1 MHHGVKEAA
10 FFVEVAKGYNK
21 NIRRPAHGGKFARAP
36 PADTIVA
43 RTNKSAGTCRTG
55 RITLMEIRSLSRW
68 PDRRSITL
76 AALAGAGYV
85 LLFYAGQLL
94 VGENVGAYPLWLS
107 DGFALGFWF
116 ATRGNCRWPQIVAVL
131 LANFT
136 ISFDAAAPYYVDILG
151 GVINAFQLGFAAW
164 LTEAARAK
172 LGGKWVGINRFATYV
187 TAAVLVAN
195 GICSILM
202 GWVFQ
207 AQGRGE
213 FEENVVALFISD
225 GLGILIVAP
234 LILAWS
240 RNIERPEWRMTRG
253 RAVEMFATF
262 LVIAFVSVAIFSMR
276 PDAFGLV
283 SPLSYLIMPFVL
295 WAVARFQLRGATM
308 AVAVSSTIAIYFTMH
323 YLGPFVSGF
332 VPTRQAVLELQG
344 FLAVIAISTLF
355 AGALV
360 EDRRSAIY
368 DAFAWRR
375 RFEAAITASDT
386 LVYEIR
392 MPEGTASWAG
402 DVEGVLGWS
411 SADVDTLEKWNA
423 HVHRDDLGQL
433 AAIRDHLAGGSRE
446 TFKAEYRFYRPDGTE
461 MLLGVSAYANAN
473 TDPELSGRGRG
484 SVIGFVKDI
493 TTQKRTEAEHAQREA
508 ELRQAQ
514 KMEAIGR
521 LAGGIAH
528 DFNNIL
534 ASILGYGEMARN
546 RAAAKAAPDEAL
558 LRQLDTIMKAGE
570 RGRILISQ
578 ILTFSRRNPEHAQ
591 SLNALDIVEEM
602 VTLIRGSYAHEITF
616 RREAVDEPMPV
627 FGNATELYQLFLNLA
642 VNGLQAMP
650 DLGELSIDIGREIL
664 GAPRTVSQQQLP
676 AGAYLRVSIK
686 DHGVGIDATTRAHMF
701 EPFFTT
707 KSAGRGTGLGLSLAM
722 SIAKA
727 HGGGIE
733 VASAPGEGATFTVYL
748 PLIAADDRVI
758 EVSNAAKILPRG
770 RDARV
775 LLVDDEPSLRDL
787 AEEILTLLGYQT
799 ASFGDSVEAL
809 AAFER
814 DPARFDAVLTDEVMP
829 GLSGTQ
835 LAARIHAL
843 RPALP
848 ILIITGY
855 GGPGFELRAQRA
867 GVTTVLR
874 KPYQMSELAH
884 ALDKAL
890 HRQSS

>member
-1 MHHGVKEAA
+1 MDSHSN
-10 FFVEVAKGYNK
+10 Y
-21 NIRRPAHGGKFARAP
+21 RRLDRDSIGLAL
-36 PADTIVA
+36 I
-43 RTNKSAGTCRTG
+43 
-55 RITLMEIRSLSRW
+55 SL
-68 PDRRSITL
+68 
-76 AALAGAGYV
+76 AGYV
-85 LLFYAGQLL
+85 LLFHFGQLL
-94 VGENVGAYPLWLS
+94 VGENVGAYPIWLS

-116 ATRGNCRWPQIVAVL
+116 ASRGHCRWPQIVAVL

-136 ISFDAAAPYYVDILG
+136 ISFNVAAPCYVDIFS

-164 LTEAARAK
+164 LTETARAK
-172 LGGKWVGINRFATYV
+172 LGRKWVGIYRFAIYV
-187 TAAVLVAN
+187 AAAVFVAN

-202 GWVFQ
+202 GWLFQ

-213 FEENVVALFISD
+213 FEENAIALFISD
-225 GLGILIVAP
+225 GLGILVVTP
-234 LILAWS
+234 LILAWTKS
-240 RNIERPEWRMTRG
+240 VERPDWQMTRR
-253 RAVEMFATF
+253 RAIEMALIF
-262 LVIAFVSVAIFSMR
+262 LVIAVVSYLIFSMR

-283 SPLSYLIMPFVL
+283 SPLAYLIIPFVL
-295 WAVARFQLRGATM
+295 WAVARFQLRGATL
-308 AVAVSSTIAIYFTMH
+308 AVAVCSMIAIYFTMH

-360 EDRRSAIY
+360 EDRRSAIH
-368 DAFAWRR
+368 DAFAWKR
-375 RFEAAITASDT
+375 RFEAAITASET

-392 MPEGTASWAG
+392 MPEAVASWAG
-402 DVEGVLGWS
+402 DVKGVLGWS
-411 SADVDTLEKWNA
+411 NAEVDTLEKWTS
-423 HVHRDDLGQL
+423 HVHRDDVGQL
-433 AAIRDHLAGGSRE
+433 AAIREHLVRGSRE
-446 TFKAEYRFYRPDGTE
+446 TYKAEYRFYRPDGTE

-473 TDPELSGRGRG
+473 NDPEVTERTHG

-493 TTQKRTEAEHAQREA
+493 TTQKRAEAERALLEA

-546 RAAAKAAPDEAL
+546 RAASNAAPDETL

-602 VTLIRGSYAHEITF
+602 VTLIRGSYAHEIAF
-616 RREAVDEPMPV
+616 RTAVSDAPMTV

-650 DLGELSIDIGREIL
+650 DLGLLEITVGQEIL
-664 GAPRTVSQQQLP
+664 GSPRTVSEQQLP

-686 DHGVGIDATTRAHMF
+686 DHGIGIDAETRAHMF

-707 KSAGRGTGLGLSLAM
+707 KGAGRGTGLGLSLAM

-727 HGGGIE
+727 HGGGID
-733 VASAPGEGATFTVYL
+733 VISAPGEGATFSVYL
-748 PLIAADDRVI
+748 PLIAADDRIASVT
-758 EVSNAAKILPRG
+758 NAAKILPRG
-770 RDARV
+770 HDARV
-775 LLVDDEPSLRDL
+775 LLVDDEPSLREL

-799 ASFGDSVEAL
+799 ASYGDSVEAL

-814 DPARFDAVLTDEVMP
+814 NPTRFDAVLTDEVMP

-835 LAARIHAL
+835 LAGRMHAL
-843 RPALP
+843 RPELP
-848 ILIITGY
+848 ILIITGF
-855 GGPGFELRAQRA
+855 GGPGFELRAQQA

-884 ALDKAL
+884 ALNKAL
-890 HRQSS
+890 RRKSS

>member
-1 MHHGVKEAA
+1 MG
-10 FFVEVAKGYNK
+10 
-21 NIRRPAHGGKFARAP
+21 
-36 PADTIVA
+36 
-43 RTNKSAGTCRTG
+43 
-55 RITLMEIRSLSRW
+55 
-68 PDRRSITL
+68 L
-76 AALAGAGYV
+76 AIISFAGYV
-85 LLFYAGQLL
+85 LLFYFGQLL
-94 VGENVGAYPLWLS
+94 VGENVGAYPIWLS

-116 ATRGNCRWPQIVAVL
+116 ATRGRCRWPQIVAVL

-136 ISFDAAAPYYVDILG
+136 ISFNVAAPYYVDIFG
-151 GVINAFQLGFAAW
+151 AAINAFQLGFAAW
-164 LTEAARAK
+164 LTETARAR
-172 LGGKWVGINRFATYV
+172 LGGKWVGIYRFAIYV
-187 TAAVLVAN
+187 TAAVFVAN

-202 GWVFQ
+202 GWLFQ

-213 FEENVVALFISD
+213 FEENAIALFVSD
-225 GLGILIVAP
+225 GLGILVVTP
-234 LILAWS
+234 LILAWTTS
-240 RNIERPEWRMTRG
+240 VERPDWQMTRR
-253 RAVEMFATF
+253 RAFEMALIFF
-262 LVIAFVSVAIFSMR
+262 VITAVSYLIFSMR

-283 SPLSYLIMPFVL
+283 SPLAYLIIPFVL
-295 WAVARFQLRGATM
+295 WAVARFQLRGATL
-308 AVAVSSTIAIYFTMH
+308 AVAVCSMIAIYFTMH

-360 EDRRSAIY
+360 EDRRSAMH
-368 DAFAWRR
+368 DAFAWKR
-375 RFEAAITASDT
+375 RFEAAITASET

-392 MPEGTASWAG
+392 LPEGVASWAG
-402 DVEGVLGWS
+402 EVKGVLGWS
-411 SADVDTLEKWNA
+411 SDDVDTLDKWTS
-423 HVHRDDLGQL
+423 HVHRDDVGQL
-433 AAIRDHLAGGSRE
+433 AAIRQHLEGGSRD

-473 TDPELSGRGRG
+473 NDPELSEATHG

-493 TTQKRTEAEHAQREA
+493 TTQKLAEAERAQLEA

-546 RAAAKAAPDEAL
+546 RAAAKAVPDEAL

-570 RGRILISQ
+570 RGRNLISQ

-602 VTLIRGSYAHEITF
+602 VTLIRGSYAHEVVFHANATS
-616 RREAVDEPMPV
+616 EPMTV

-650 DLGELSIDIGREIL
+650 DLGLLEISVAQEIL
-664 GAPRTVSQQQLP
+664 VTPRTVSQQQLP

-686 DHGVGIDATTRAHMF
+686 DHGVGIDAETRAHMF

-707 KSAGRGTGLGLSLAM
+707 KGAGRGTGLGLSLAM

-727 HGGGIE
+727 HGGGID
-733 VASAPGEGATFTVYL
+733 VTSAPGAGATFSVYL
-748 PLIAADDRVI
+748 PLITADDRIASVT
-758 EVSNAAKILPRG
+758 NAAKILPRG
-770 RDARV
+770 HDARV
-775 LLVDDEPSLRDL
+775 LLVDDEPVLREL

-799 ASFGDSVEAL
+799 ASYGDSVEAL
-809 AAFER
+809 AAFEAN
-814 DPARFDAVLTDEVMP
+814 PMRFDAVLTDEVMP
-829 GLSGTQ
+829 GISGTQ
-835 LAARIHAL
+835 MAGRMHAL
-843 RPALP
+843 RPDLP

-855 GGPGFELRAQRA
+855 GGPGFELRAQQA

-874 KPYQMSELAH
+874 KPYQMSDLAY

-890 HRQSS
+890 HRQRP

>member
-1 MHHGVKEAA
+1 M
-10 FFVEVAKGYNK
+10 
-21 NIRRPAHGGKFARAP
+21 
-36 PADTIVA
+36 D
-43 RTNKSAGTCRTG
+43 
-55 RITLMEIRSLSRW
+55 IRSSPRW
-68 PDRRSITL
+68 PDRRSIEL
-76 AALAGAGYV
+76 ALLSWAGYV
-85 LLFYAGQLL
+85 LLFYGGQLL
-94 VGENVGAYPLWLS
+94 VGENVGAYPIWLS

-116 ATRGNCRWPQIVAVL
+116 ATRGKCRWPQIIAVL

-136 ISFDAAAPYYVDILG
+136 ISFDVAAPYYVDIFG
-151 GVINAFQLGFAAW
+151 GAINAFQLGFAAW
-164 LTEAARAK
+164 LTETARGK
-172 LGGKWVGINRFATYV
+172 LGGQWVGIYRFATYV

-195 GICSILM
+195 GICALLM

-213 FEENVVALFISD
+213 FEENAIALFISD
-225 GLGILIVAP
+225 GLGILIVTP
-234 LILAWS
+234 LILAWTKS
-240 RNIERPEWRMTRG
+240 VERPDWQMTR
-253 RAVEMFATF
+253 RRVIEMTLIF
-262 LVIAFVSVAIFSMR
+262 LVIAAVSYLIFSMR

-283 SPLSYLIMPFVL
+283 SPLAYLIIPVVL
-295 WAVARFQLRGATM
+295 WAVARFQLRGATL
-308 AVAVSSTIAIYFTMH
+308 AVAVCSMIAIFFTMH

-360 EDRRSAIY
+360 EDRRSAIH
-368 DAFAWRR
+368 DAFAWQR
-375 RFEAAITASDT
+375 RFEAAITASAT

-392 MPEGTASWAG
+392 MPAGVVSWAG
-402 DVEGVLGWS
+402 DVKGVLGWS
-411 SADVDTLEKWNA
+411 SAEVDTLEKWTS
-423 HVHRDDLGQL
+423 HVHRDDISQL
-433 AAIRDHLAGGSRE
+433 AAIRDHLVGGSRE
-446 TFKAEYRFYRPDGTE
+446 TFKAEYRFYRPDGSE

-473 TDPELSGRGRG
+473 NDPEISEPRRG

-493 TTQKRTEAEHAQREA
+493 TTQRRAENERTQLEA

-546 RAAAKAAPDEAL
+546 RAAAKSAPDDAL

-591 SLNALDIVEEM
+591 TLNALDIVEEM
-602 VTLIRGSYAHEITF
+602 VALIRGSYAHEIAF
-616 RREAVDEPMPV
+616 RTAVTDEPMTV

-650 DLGELSIDIGREIL
+650 DPGVLEIDVGQENLGV
-664 GAPRTVSQQQLP
+664 PRTVSQQQLP
-676 AGAYLRVSIK
+676 AGAYLRVAIK
-686 DHGVGIDATTRAHMF
+686 DHGIGIDALTRAHMF

-707 KSAGRGTGLGLSLAM
+707 KGAGRGTGLGLSLAM

-727 HGGGIE
+727 HGGGID
-733 VASAPGEGATFTVYL
+733 VSSAPGEGATFSVYL
-748 PLIAADDRVI
+748 PLIAAGDRI
-758 EVSNAAKILPRG
+758 ADITNPAKNLLRG
-770 RDARV
+770 RDERV
-775 LLVDDEPSLRDL
+775 LLVDDEPSLREL

-799 ASFGDSVEAL
+799 AGYGDSMEAL

-814 DPARFDAVLTDEVMP
+814 NPTRFDAILTDEVMP

-835 LAARIHAL
+835 LAGRIHAL
-843 RPALP
+843 RPELP
-848 ILIITGY
+848 ILIITGF
-855 GGPGFELRAQRA
+855 GGPGFELRAQQA

-874 KPYQMSELAH
+874 KPYQMSDLAH

-890 HRQSS
+890 HHQRP